1 MICFHF
7 PIFVANG
14 KENSYIID
22 CERTAL
28 LVLFILLYK
37 LHGQKQKQET
47 RGTGITSRIVLAADR
62 EGSYSHVGI
71 LKKENGKWHVIHAV
85 PGEPDFKGDADRVKM
100 ETIEHFFE
108 AGKAIRGAVMRV
120 SKDSTVACKAAKNAL
135 NLFLKRVPFDH
146 SYNLNDTTE
155 MYCTELIDYVYRK
168 EGVDLPEGRISSINI
183 PGLRGDYL
191 LPNDIVQSKRL
202 CLIYYF

>member
-1 MICFHF
+1 MDRNKSKKQSVDLPQELFR
-7 PIFVANG
+7 NG
-14 KENSYIID
+14 DIVF
-22 CERTAL
+22 R
-28 LVLFILLYK
+28 
-37 LHGQKQKQET
+37 

-120 SKDSTVACKAAKNAL
+120 SKDLIVACKAAKNAL